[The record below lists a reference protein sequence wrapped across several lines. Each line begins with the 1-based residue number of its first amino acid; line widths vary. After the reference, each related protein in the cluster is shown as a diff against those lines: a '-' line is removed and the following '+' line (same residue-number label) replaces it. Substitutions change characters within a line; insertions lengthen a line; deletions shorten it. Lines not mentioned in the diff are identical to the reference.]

1 MKEVTGQALIQ
12 SEQEYRSLFDYA
24 AAGMALV
31 SPEGRFVKVNKEL
44 CSITGYTEDELKGIS
59 FFDVITPNDQW
70 DDEVLLKKIFSG
82 QAAKY
87 EGEKRCIP
95 KNGTAIWVHLTAS
108 VIYDDKHATSYLVC
122 QITDTTERKLMERK
136 LQKASNDLN
145 SLFATEIPV
154 SIIAINLE
162 GKITHFN
169 KGAEMLLGY
178 KADELVN
185 RSSPAVFHDHDE
197 VAVRSKEL
205 TAILGRDIHGLETF
219 VTLPRENGFE
229 SREWTF
235 VRKDGGRIPV
245 QLVISATKD
254 EDGDFTGYFG
264 IAVDITERKEAEQ
277 IRRNLAILQS
287 RNKEMEE
294 FTYIASHDL
303 QEPLR
308 TVRSFIDLL
317 NSEYSSQL
325 QVGEGQSY
333 VDFMSGSVTRMSE
346 LIKGLLEF
354 SRIGKEKTVAPVDCN
369 VLMKDVL
376 DDLSVA
382 IQESGAVVTVEP
394 LPVIKALPT
403 EMKQLMQNLVSN
415 AIKFRKVAVPPQI
428 RVSAH
433 QIPGYWQFEVSDN
446 GIGIAPRH
454 FQKIFILFQR
464 LHEQNAYTGTGIG
477 LSYCKKIVGLHQ
489 GKIWVES
496 APKEGSR
503 FIFTISNHIA

>member
-1 MKEVTGQALIQ
+1 M
-12 SEQEYRSLFDYA
+12 
-24 AAGMALV
+24 
-31 SPEGRFVKVNKEL
+31 
-44 CSITGYTEDELKGIS
+44 
-59 FFDVITPNDQW
+59 
-70 DDEVLLKKIFSG
+70 
-82 QAAKY
+82 
-87 EGEKRCIP
+87 
-95 KNGTAIWVHLTAS
+95 
-108 VIYDDKHATSYLVC
+108 
-122 QITDTTERKLMERK
+122 
-136 LQKASNDLN
+136 
-145 SLFATEIPV
+145 
-154 SIIAINLE
+154 
-162 GKITHFN
+162 
-169 KGAEMLLGY
+169 
-178 KADELVN
+178 
-185 RSSPAVFHDHDE
+185 
-197 VAVRSKEL
+197 
-205 TAILGRDIHGLETF
+205 
-219 VTLPRENGFE
+219 TLPRENGFE

-454 FQKIFILFQR
+454 FHKIFILFQR

-477 LSYCKKIVGLHQ
+477 LSYCKKIVELHQ

-503 FIFTISNHIA
+503 FIFTISNHIT